1 MDWIDFSELEPGDI
15 LPPGWT
21 FTPAHDVLSDVEI
34 AKKKDILL
42 FTMRSDAIPAKTI
55 YCVRDHI
62 NLSGINPLR
71 GKNRDAL
78 GVRFPDMSHPY
89 RIPSFCGRIKDI
101 IIRAGQHPEHPTDA
115 VEAAPIVYQS
125 IIANHQ
131 KKPAYA
137 LIYGNKIGAQDIVS
151 LFQGESH
158 A

>member
-1 MDWIDFSELEPGDI
+1 MDWIDFSGMEPGDM

-21 FTPAHDVLSDVEI
+21 FTAARDVLSASEI
-34 AKKKDILL
+34 AGKKDVILL
-42 FTMRSDAIPAKTI
+42 TMRSDDVPEKTI

-71 GKNRDAL
+71 GKNRDDL

-89 RIPSFCGRIKDI
+89 RIPSFCEKTGNI
-101 IIRAGQHPEHPTDA
+101 IIRAGRHAGYPQDA

-131 KKPAYA
+131 GKPAYA
-137 LIYGNKIGAQDIVS
+137 LVYGKNTQAKDIVT